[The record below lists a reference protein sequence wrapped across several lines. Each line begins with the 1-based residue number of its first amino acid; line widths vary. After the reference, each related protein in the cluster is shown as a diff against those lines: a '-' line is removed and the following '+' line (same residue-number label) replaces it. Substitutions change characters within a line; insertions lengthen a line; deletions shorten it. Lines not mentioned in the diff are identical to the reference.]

1 MMPVMNILP
10 LTYSFGALEI
20 AAIVLVII
28 PTAILFSRGHSF
40 ARFFM
45 AASISM
51 VAAALISPA
60 DLVSTIFLGTL
71 FFAMFG
77 LGLKMSKLARSAVS

>member
-1 MMPVMNILP
+1 MNILP
-10 LTYSFGALEI
+10 LTYSFGVLEI

-28 PTAILFSRGHSF
+28 PTAILFARGHSF
-40 ARFFM
+40 ARYFF

-51 VAAALISPA
+51 IAAALISPA
-60 DLVSTIFLGTL
+60 DLISTIFLGAL

-77 LGLKMSKLARSAVS
+77 LGLKMSKSAQSAVS